1 MALIAYL
8 TARATWA
15 NSFQFRDFRL
25 LWGSTFL
32 HSLGM
37 GMEQVA
43 LGWWVWEATE
53 SPFMVTM
60 AFAARMAPFL
70 FLGMLSGA
78 IADQVD
84 RRLFLLYLTL
94 GGAVVAGLMALG
106 LLSDFIRVRHVMAL
120 TVVGGCIWASMQTAL
135 HAYTYD
141 IVGPRSALN
150 GLSVISLGHRF
161 GGVAGSF
168 LAGAIIAGMSV
179 GALYLVVSVF
189 YIFAVAVLL
198 GIRDTGQSALRQH
211 QPVLKNLLDSIQLI
225 RRNRVLLTLMALTAT
240 TEFFGFTHQGLLPVF
255 ADEVLGVGPLGLGF
269 MTGLRQA
276 AGVLGVIILV
286 RLGDFRHKGLLMFIG
301 VAAFGLGEMAFSLTT
316 NLILFMVILTF
327 VNASASMVDT
337 LFKTLMQSNV
347 ADEERGRAMG
357 SWVLSIGVAPLGF
370 VSVGGLA
377 GALGAQGAL
386 LVNGSILAFAGLAS
400 AIGLPR
406 IRRLE

>member
-1 MALIAYL
+1 M
-8 TARATWA
+8 
-15 NSFQFRDFRL
+15 
-25 LWGSTFL
+25 
-32 HSLGM
+32 
-37 GMEQVA
+37 
-43 LGWWVWEATE
+43 GWWVWKATE
-53 SPFMVTM
+53 SPFIVTM

-70 FLGMLSGA
+70 FLGIVSGA
-78 IADQVD
+78 VADQVD
-84 RRLFLLYLTL
+84 RRLFLRFITF

-106 LLSDFIRVRHVMAL
+106 LLSDVIRVRHVMAL
-120 TVVGGCIWASMQTAL
+120 TVVGGCLWASMQTAL

-141 IVGPRSALN
+141 IVGPRLALN

-161 GGVAGSF
+161 GGVAGSI
-168 LAGAIIAGMSV
+168 LAGVIIAGISV
-179 GALYLVVSVF
+179 GALYVVVSLC
-189 YIFAVAVLL
+189 YILAAAVLL
-198 GIRDTGQSALRQH
+198 GTRDVGQSALRKH
-211 QPVLKNLLDSIQLI
+211 QPVLRNLLDSIQLI

-255 ADEVLGVGPLGLGF
+255 AEEVLGVGALGLGF
-269 MTGLRQA
+269 MTGLRQG
-276 AGVLGVIILV
+276 AGVLGVIALV
-286 RLGDFRHKGLLMFIG
+286 SLGDFRHKGLLMFIG
-301 VAAFGLGEMAFSLTT
+301 VAAFGLGEMAFFLTT

-347 ADEERGRAMG
+347 ADEQRGRAMG
-357 SWVLSIGVAPLGF
+357 SWVLSIGVAPIGF

-377 GALGAQGAL
+377 GAFGAQGAL